1 MIEKANIFR
10 QMRDTKPLI
19 RAGIMVAEYHLSNDH
34 FSPPPAC
41 VCESWLFLREHAD
54 SPVSSYFMRVWKVPA
69 KWVSEADTQSF
80 TIMQSCV

>member
-34 FSPPPAC
+34 FSPPPA
-41 VCESWLFLREHAD
+41 R
-54 SPVSSYFMRVWKVPA
+54 VSVKAGCF
-69 KWVSEADTQSF
+69 
-80 TIMQSCV
+80 